1 MKNLTCSKI
10 NPKHKHKQQIST
22 LTLKIEKEIWN

>member
-1 MKNLTCSKI
+1 MKNLTSSKI
-10 NPKHKHKQQIST
+10 NPKHNNKQQIST